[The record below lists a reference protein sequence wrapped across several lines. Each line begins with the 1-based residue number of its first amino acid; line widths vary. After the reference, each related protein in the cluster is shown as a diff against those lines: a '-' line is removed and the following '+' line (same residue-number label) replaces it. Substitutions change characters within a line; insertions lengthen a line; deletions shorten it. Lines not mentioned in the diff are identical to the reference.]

1 MNKGIVPN
9 VIILFMRKKPTISNI
24 ANIAI
29 TRFFNIQSM
38 DVVFSNGEKRQYE
51 RLKPP
56 GNGAVLVIPMLDDE
70 TVLMIYEYSGGTDR
84 YELALTKGK
93 IDDGE
98 TPLEAANREL
108 IEEIGYGAKKLT
120 YMKAMS
126 IAPGYQSSITHIIL
140 AQDLYEEIAQGD
152 EPEPLE
158 VVKHKLANLETLV
171 YNDDLTEARSIAALY
186 MAKEVIKQQN
196 LSD

>member
-1 MNKGIVPN
+1 
-9 VIILFMRKKPTISNI
+9 MRKKPELSNI
-24 ANIAI
+24 QNIA
-29 TRFFNIQSM
+29 TTNFFNIQSM
-38 DVVFSNGEKRQYE
+38 DVKFSNGETRQYE

-70 TVLMIYEYSGGTDR
+70 TVLMIYEYSGGTDK

-108 IEEIGYGAKKLT
+108 IEEIGYGAKRLT
-120 YMKAMS
+120 FLKAMS
-126 IAPGYQSSITHIIL
+126 IAPGYQSSITHIVL
-140 AQDLYEEIAQGD
+140 AQDLYKDCAEGD

-158 VVKHKLANLETLV
+158 VVEHKLAKLETLV
-171 YNDDLTEARSIAALY
+171 YDNDLTEARSIAALY
-186 MAKEVIKQQN
+186 MAKEVIRQQH
-196 LSD
+196 LSA

>member
-1 MNKGIVPN
+1 MNKGIIPN
-9 VIILFMRKKPTISNI
+9 VIIPFMRKKPNLSNI
-24 ANIAI
+24 TDIAT

-38 DVVFSNGEKRQYE
+38 DVEFSNGEKKQYE

-120 YMKAMS
+120 YMKGMS
-126 IAPGYQSSITHIIL
+126 IAPGYQSSVTHIVL
-140 AQDLYEEIAQGD
+140 AQDLYEDSAEGD

-171 YNDDLTEARSIAALY
+171 YDNDLTEARSIAALY
-186 MAKEVIKQQN
+186 MAKEAIRRQN
-196 LSD
+196 FSD

>member
-1 MNKGIVPN
+1 
-9 VIILFMRKKPTISNI
+9 MRKKPILSNVVNI
-24 ANIAI
+24 A
-29 TRFFNIQSM
+29 TTKFFNIQSM
-38 DVVFSNGEKRQYE
+38 DVEFSNGEKRQYE
-51 RLKPP
+51 RIKPP

-126 IAPGYQSSITHIIL
+126 IAPGYQSSVTHIVL
-140 AQDLYEEIAQGD
+140 AQDLYKDSAQGD

-158 VVKHKLANLETLV
+158 VVEHKLADLETLA
-171 YNDDLTEARSIAALY
+171 YNNDLTEARSIAALY
-186 MAKEVIKQQN
+186 MAKEAIRQQN